1 MFVVTENDLDTFKPS
16 EQAIT
21 LDGRPFGMV
30 KNPEPDKFAF
40 YRYTD
45 KELTELM
52 EIATFPTLESLQR
65 SLSSIEGVE
74 YVKSS

>member
-16 EQAIT
+16 EQAIV

-30 KNPEPDKFAF
+30 KNPEPDKFVF
-40 YRYTD
+40 YRYN
-45 KELTELM
+45 ELNELM